1 MEAVS
6 LESTKK
12 TPAVLLDPSGKIR
25 ISGRSI
31 PEDASKFY
39 DTLLN
44 WVLEY
49 VTSPQD
55 STTVDI
61 ELEYFNSG
69 SAKFVMQILRELS
82 ELIHNGKELKVN
94 WYYEEGDDDI
104 LERGEYY
111 ASILDLSINFIE
123 TE

>member
-1 MEAVS
+1 MDTITID
-6 LESTKK
+6 STKK
-12 TPAVLLDPSGKIR
+12 TPMVLLDPEGKIR
-25 ISGRSI
+25 IGGRSI
-31 PEDASKFY
+31 PEDASKFF
-39 DTLLN
+39 DGILN

-49 VTSPQD
+49 LNNPKD

-82 ELIHNGKELKVN
+82 ELVHNGKELKVN

-111 ASILDLSINFIE
+111 ASILDLDINFIE

>member
-1 MEAVS
+1 MDTIS
-6 LESTKK
+6 IESTKK
-12 TPAVLLDPSGKIR
+12 TPMVMLDPAGKIR
-25 ISGRSI
+25 LSGRSI
-31 PEDASKFY
+31 PEDASKFFE
-39 DTLLN
+39 DILN
-44 WVLEY
+44 WVSAYLND
-49 VTSPQD
+49 PAD
-55 STTVDI
+55 STVVDI

-82 ELIHNGKELKVN
+82 ELTHTGKELRIN

-111 ASILDLSINFIE
+111 ASILDVEVNFVE

>member
-1 MEAVS
+1 MELVM
-6 LESTKK
+6 LEGTKK
-12 TPAVLLDPSGKIR
+12 TPEVSLDPSGKIR
-25 ISGRSI
+25 LSGRSI

-39 DTLLN
+39 EQIVEWVIDYCSNPRDT
-44 WVLEY
+44 
-49 VTSPQD
+49 
-55 STTVDI
+55 TTIDI

-69 SAKFVMQILRELS
+69 SAKYVMQILRELS
-82 ELIHNGKELKVN
+82 ELLTDKNQLTVN

-111 ASILDLSINFIE
+111 SSILNLDINFIE

>member
-1 MEAVS
+1 MDKVS

-12 TPAVLLDPSGKIR
+12 TPAVLLDPSGKVR

-39 DTLLN
+39 DVLLN

-49 VTSPQD
+49 ITAPQD
-55 STTVDI
+55 LTTVDI

-82 ELIHNGKELKVN
+82 ELVHNGKELKVN

-111 ASILDLSINFIE
+111 ASILDLKINFIE

>member
-1 MEAVS
+1 METIS

-12 TPAVLLDPSGKIR
+12 TPMVLLDPSGKIR
-25 ISGRSI
+25 IGGRSI
-31 PEDASKFY
+31 PEDASKFF
-39 DTLLN
+39 DGILN
-44 WVLEY
+44 WILDY
-49 VTSPQD
+49 VNNPQD
-55 STTVDI
+55 STVIDI

-111 ASILDLSINFIE
+111 ASILDLEINFIE

>member
-1 MEAVS
+1 MDTVTI
-6 LESTKK
+6 ESTKK
-12 TPAVLLDPSGKIR
+12 TPMVLLDPEGKIR

-31 PEDASKFY
+31 PEDASKFF
-39 DTLLN
+39 DGILN
-44 WVLEY
+44 WVAEY
-49 VTSPQD
+49 IDNPVET
-55 STTVDI
+55 TTVDV

-82 ELIHNGKELKVN
+82 EIMHKGKELKIN

-111 ASILDLSINFIE
+111 ASILDIDLNFIE